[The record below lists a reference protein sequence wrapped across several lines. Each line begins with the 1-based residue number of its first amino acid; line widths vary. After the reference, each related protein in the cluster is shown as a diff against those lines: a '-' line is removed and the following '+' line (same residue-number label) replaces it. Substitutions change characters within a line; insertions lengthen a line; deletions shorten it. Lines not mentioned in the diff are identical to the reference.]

1 MAGSD
6 LKIREM
12 KIDEILS
19 RFEGVEQKAPDS
31 WMARCPA
38 HGDTNPS
45 LSIMLKPDGK
55 VLMHCFTG
63 CTVEEICQAVG
74 LKMSDLMPERPK
86 VESPAGAKKKDL
98 GKWICE
104 YIYQDEDG
112 AGLYKIARYEK
123 DGLKTF
129 IHLRPDTGNRFGWSY
144 GIHDKKNGKLLIR
157 YRCPFRLPR
166 IVEAAKAGKTIFI
179 LEGEKD
185 VLNFEAATG
194 CAATCNSGGA
204 LKWGEDFPA
213 DWIKWFSGA
222 KGIVIIADNDPEFK
236 TIVRKYRGQ
245 VTSKDMPHWKG
256 QKHAADVRS
265 KLIKAGF
272 PADKIRLMV
281 MPGVGD
287 AKVKD
292 FSDWAAARKAAGLAA
307 DRAAFQEAY
316 KSAKPWPDEWNF
328 SDDELSRALT
338 DFSTAEKRS
347 RRQTASECSAVVLS
361 AASPQEKSGDAQTIS
376 EASDSERIGR
386 FGAALPSNPSST
398 VKKYKVCFTLGRI
411 GGEIKQQEIV
421 VSSDDDL
428 PQTISAWHGIV
439 GAGMKRLDGKIGAKE
454 KNDISAIVCL
464 LWLRSRGKFFWNE
477 NDTGFATSLYFDET
491 TGVLMYIRRDEFMS
505 FLATASCIN
514 RESTTFK
521 YVMSLI
527 DDAALS
533 PEVSQGVTPS
543 KLWECKGETI
553 YISSGDSEMYRIGAG
568 KVEKVSNG
576 TDGVVFLRK
585 HTLKAWT
592 LKDGDGLDPFDNAL
606 IFQGASFEDAHGRM
620 LIRLWFLNLFKVH
633 RMKPPLLITGLFQS
647 GKTRMAAALKEIL
660 GMTDMSVQ
668 EAEDGDKGLDAFWAT
683 VNDGMFEIYDNLDTK
698 IKWVSNTLQVAAT
711 NGQTKRRTLYTTYGV
726 SVLRANAHLV
736 ITSNNPRFAT
746 ELGLADRLQIVRL
759 GRTRK
764 SASDLALTE
773 DITAKRDEF
782 MTWTARILTRALAD
796 TEPIGEV
803 YNMRHP
809 EFSNFSVRLGR
820 AARCADYAIAAMK
833 KAELDKSLL
842 PLQDKNGLPLQI
854 LKVLIDKNG
863 VWKFTSSELAQAII
877 DKMKESGEADDKTSA
892 FVNSRKVGKALNDN
906 MLPFST
912 LFKVEPRKTIHGTP
926 TYTFNGIVAGIDF
939 RSVQGELGGSEMP
952 IPENSIE
959 DRNTMDFSENALF
972 NSPNSPTHTKD
983 GNVNNPTDMLFGS
996 DDGNGNDGGY
1006 DDDGFDF

>member
-1 MAGSD
+1 MRIED
-6 LKIREM
+6 
-12 KIDEILS
+12 ILS
-19 RFEGVEQKAPDS
+19 RFEGVEQSGPDN

-38 HGDTNPS
+38 HGDENPS
-45 LSIMLKPDGK
+45 LSITLKPDGK
-55 VLMHCFTG
+55 ILMHCFTG
-63 CTVEEICQAVG
+63 CTVEEICSAVG
-74 LKMSDLMPERPK
+74 LKLSDLMPERPK
-86 VESPAGAKKKDL
+86 IEKPAGGKKKKDL
-98 GKWICE
+98 GKWICD
-104 YIYQDEDG
+104 YVYQDEDG
-112 AGLYKIARYEK
+112 SGLYKIARYEK

-129 IHLRPDTGNRFGWSY
+129 VHLRPDTSNRFGWSY
-144 GIHDKKNGKLLIR
+144 GIHDKKNGELLIK

-166 IVEAAKAGKTIFI
+166 IVEAAKSGKTIFV

-213 DWIKWFSGA
+213 DWIRWFRGA
-222 KGIVIIADNDPEFK
+222 KGIVIIADNDPKVK
-236 TIVRKYRGQ
+236 TVVRKWRGQ
-245 VTSKDMPHWKG
+245 VTSKEMPHWKG
-256 QKHAADVRS
+256 QKHAADVRA
-265 KLIKAGF
+265 KLIAAGF
-272 PADKIRLMV
+272 PAEKIRLMT

-307 DRAAFQEAY
+307 DKAAFQEAY
-316 KSAKPWPDEWNF
+316 KAAAPWPDEWNF
-328 SDDELSRALT
+328 SAEELSRALA
-338 DFSTAEKRS
+338 DFATAEKRS
-347 RRQTASECSAVVLS
+347 RRQTALEGST
-361 AASPQEKSGDAQTIS
+361 AAAPAQEEKSAGAQTLF
-376 EASDSERIGR
+376 EASNSARTGR
-386 FGAALPSNPSST
+386 FGAPLPSDPSST
-398 VKKYKVCFTLGRI
+398 VKKYEVSFTVGRS
-411 GGEIKQQEIV
+411 GDEIV
-421 VSSDDDL
+421 HKKIIVGAADDL
-428 PQTISAWHGIV
+428 PQTISAWHGII
-439 GAGMKRLDGKIGAKE
+439 GAAMKRLDAKIGAKE
-454 KNDISAIVCL
+454 KNDISAAVCL

-477 NDTGFATSLYFDET
+477 NDTGFETSLYFDET

-533 PEVSQGVTPS
+533 PEVSRGVVPS
-543 KLWECKGETI
+543 KLWECKGEKI
-553 YISSGDSEMYRIGAG
+553 YISSGDSEMYRVEAG

-592 LKDGDGLDPFDNAL
+592 LKDGNGLDPFDNAL

-620 LIRLWFLNLFKVH
+620 VIRLWFLNLFKVH

-660 GMTDMSVQ
+660 GMADMSVQ

-698 IKWVSNTLQVAAT
+698 IKWVPNTLQVAAT
-711 NGQTKRRTLYTTYGV
+711 NGQTKRRTLYTTFGV

-759 GRTRK
+759 GRTRR

-773 DITAKRDEF
+773 DIVAKRDEF
-782 MTWTARILTRALAD
+782 MTWTARILARALAD
-796 TEPIGEV
+796 TEPVGEV

-809 EFSNFSVRLGR
+809 EFSNFAVRLGR
-820 AARCADYAIAAMK
+820 AAGCADDAIAAMK

-842 PLQDKNGLPLQI
+842 PLQDKNGLPIQI
-854 LKVLIDKNG
+854 LRVLIDRNG
-863 VWKFTSSELAQAII
+863 VWKFTSSEMAQAII
-877 DKMKESGEADDKTSA
+877 EKMKESGEADDQTDS

-906 MLPFST
+906 MLPFSA

-939 RSVQGELGGSEMP
+939 KSLKGELGGFETP
-952 IPENSIE
+952 ISENSIE
-959 DRNTMDFSENALF
+959 DRNTIDFSEHAYF
-972 NSPNSPTHTKD
+972 NSPNSPTHIKED
-983 GNVNNPTDMLFGS
+983 SSTD
-996 DDGNGNDGGY
+996 NYGGL

>member
-1 MAGSD
+1 MN
-6 LKIREM
+6 
-12 KIDEILS
+12 IDEILS
-19 RFEGVEQKAPDS
+19 RFEGVEQKGPGQ

-38 HGDTNPS
+38 HGDRNPS
-45 LSIMLKPDGK
+45 LSITAKPDGK
-55 VLMHCFTG
+55 ILMHCFTG
-63 CTVEEICQAVG
+63 CTVEEICQAAG
-74 LKMSDLMPERPK
+74 LKLSDLMPERPK
-86 VESPAGAKKKDL
+86 PAPAAGAKKKKDL
-98 GKWICE
+98 GKWVCD
-104 YIYQDEDG
+104 YVYQDEDG

-129 IHLRPDTGNRFGWSY
+129 MHLRPDTGNRFGWSY
-144 GIHDKKNGKLLIR
+144 GIHDKKNGKLLIK

-166 IVEAAKAGKTIFI
+166 IVEAAKGGKTIFI

-213 DWIKWFSGA
+213 DWIKWFQGA
-222 KGIVIIADNDPEFK
+222 KGIVIVADNDPEFK
-236 TIVRKYRGQ
+236 TVVRKWRGQ
-245 VTSKDMPHWKG
+245 TTSKEMPHWKG
-256 QKHAADVRS
+256 QKHAADVRA
-265 KLIKAGF
+265 KLIAAGF
-272 PADKIRLMV
+272 PAEKIRLMT
-281 MPGVGD
+281 MPGVGE

-307 DRAAFQEAY
+307 DKAAFQEAY
-316 KSAKPWPDEWNF
+316 KAAAPWPEEWNF
-328 SDDELSRALT
+328 NESDIAAARDEKTPRSSLT
-338 DFSTAEKRS
+338 AAAAPAQNKE
-347 RRQTASECSAVVLS
+347 SAGAQ
-361 AASPQEKSGDAQTIS
+361 AASN
-376 EASDSERIGR
+376 ASDSERTGR
-386 FGAALPSNPSST
+386 FGAALPSDPSST
-398 VKKYKVCFTLGRI
+398 VKKYEVSFTIGRS
-411 GGEIKQQEIV
+411 GDEIV
-421 VSSDDDL
+421 RKKIIVGADDDL
-428 PQTISAWHGIV
+428 PQTISAWQGII
-439 GAGMKRLDGKIGAKE
+439 GAAMKRLDAKMGAKE
-454 KNDISAIVCL
+454 KNDISAAVCL
-464 LWLRSRGKFFWNE
+464 LWLRSRGKFFWDE
-477 NDTGFATSLYFDET
+477 NDTGFETSLYFDET

-505 FLATASCIN
+505 YLATASCIN

-533 PEVSQGVTPS
+533 PEVSRGVVPS
-543 KLWECKGETI
+543 KLWECKGEKI
-553 YISSGDSEMYRIGAG
+553 YISSGDSEMYRVEAG

-592 LKDGDGLDPFDNAL
+592 LKDGDGLDPFENTL
-606 IFQGASFEDAHGRM
+606 IFQGASFEDVHGRM
-620 LIRLWFLNLFKVH
+620 VIRLWFLNLFKVH

-660 GMTDMSVQ
+660 GMADMSVQ

-698 IKWVSNTLQVAAT
+698 IKWVPNTLQVAAT
-711 NGQTKRRTLYTTYGV
+711 NGQTKRRTLYTTFGV

-773 DITAKRDEF
+773 DIVAKRDEF
-782 MTWTARILTRALAD
+782 MTWTARILARALAD
-796 TEPIGEV
+796 TEPVGEV

-809 EFSNFSVRLGR
+809 EFSNFAVRLGR
-820 AARCADYAIAAMK
+820 AFGHEDDVVSALKR
-833 KAELDKSLL
+833 AELDKSLL
-842 PLQDKNGLPLQI
+842 PLQDKNGLPIQI
-854 LKVLIDKNG
+854 LRVLIDKKG
-863 VWKFTSSELAQAII
+863 VWKFTSSEMAEAII
-877 DKMKESGEADDKTSA
+877 EKMKEAGEADDKTDS

-926 TYTFNGIVAGIDF
+926 TYTFNGVVAGVDF
-939 RSVQGELGGSEMP
+939 KSLEGELGGSETP
-952 IPENSIE
+952 FPENSIE
-959 DRNTMDFSENALF
+959 DRNTIDFPEHAYF
-972 NSPNSPTHTKD
+972 NSPNSPTHTKEEL
-983 GNVNNPTDMLFGS
+983 NSSTD
-996 DDGNGNDGGY
+996 NYGGL

>member
-1 MAGSD
+1 MN
-6 LKIREM
+6 IE
-12 KIDEILS
+12 EILS
-19 RFEGVEQKAPDS
+19 HFEGVEQKSPDN

-38 HGDTNPS
+38 HGDKNPS
-45 LSIMLKPDGK
+45 LSITAKSDGK

-63 CTVEEICQAVG
+63 CTVEEICQAAG
-74 LKMSDLMPERPK
+74 LKVSDLMPERG
-86 VESPAGAKKKDL
+86 EAGRSPAITARGKKKDL
-98 GKWICE
+98 GKWVCD

-112 AGLYKIARYEK
+112 ASLYKIARYEK

-129 IHLRPDTGNRFGWSY
+129 MHMRPDTENRYGWSY
-144 GIHDKKNGKLLIR
+144 GIHDKKNGKLLIK

-166 IVEAAKAGKTIFI
+166 IVEAAKSGKTIFI

-204 LKWGEDFPA
+204 LKWGEDFPD
-213 DWIKWFSGA
+213 DWIKWFRGA

-236 TIVRKYRGQ
+236 TVVRKYRGQ
-245 VTSKDMPHWKG
+245 VTQKEMPHWKG
-256 QKHAADVRS
+256 QKHAADVRA

-281 MPGVGD
+281 MPGAGE

-292 FSDWAAARKAAGLAA
+292 FSDWAATRKAAGLAA

-316 KSAKPWPDEWNF
+316 KAAAPWPEEWNF
-328 SDDELSRALT
+328 SDEELSRALT
-338 DFSTAEKRS
+338 DFATAEKRS
-347 RRQTASECSAVVLS
+347 RRQTASEGSAEAPS
-361 AASPQEKSGDAQTIS
+361 AAPAQEKESAGAQASS
-376 EASDSERIGR
+376 ETPDGERPGR
-386 FGAALPSNPSST
+386 FGAALPSDPSAA
-398 VKKYKVCFTLGRI
+398 VKKYKVCFAAGRVL
-411 GGEIKQQEIV
+411 GEIKYVDIEV
-421 VSSDDDL
+421 GSNDDL
-428 PQTISAWHGIV
+428 PQTISAWHGII
-439 GAGMKRLDGKIGAKE
+439 GAEMKRYDCKMGMKE

-505 FLATASCIN
+505 YLATASCIN

-553 YISSGDSEMYRIGAG
+553 YISSGDSEMYKIGAG

-585 HTLKAWT
+585 NTLKAWT

-620 LIRLWFLNLFKVH
+620 VIRLWFLNLFKVH

-660 GMTDMSVQ
+660 GMSDMSVQ

-698 IKWVSNTLQVAAT
+698 IKWVPNTLQVAAT
-711 NGQTKRRTLYTTYGV
+711 NGQTKRRTLYTTFGV

-773 DITAKRDEF
+773 DIAAKRDDF
-782 MTWTARILTRALAD
+782 MTWTARILARALAD
-796 TEPIGEV
+796 MEPVAEV

-809 EFSNFSVRLGR
+809 EFSNFAVRLGR
-820 AARCADYAIAAMK
+820 AAGCENDAIAAMK

-863 VWKFTSSELAQAII
+863 VWKFTSSEMAQAII
-877 DKMKESGEADDKTSA
+877 DKMKESGEADDQTSS

-939 RSVQGELGGSEMP
+939 KSLQGELGGSETP
-952 IPENSIE
+952 FRQNSIE
-959 DRNTMDFSENALF
+959 DRNTIDFSGNAYLY
-972 NSPNSPTHTKD
+972 SPNSPTHTKESKID
-983 GNVNNPTDMLFGS
+983 NPTDMFSGAGG
-996 DDGNGNDGGY
+996 GNCNDGGF

>member
-1 MAGSD
+1 
-6 LKIREM
+6 M
-12 KIDEILS
+12 KIEDILS

-38 HGDTNPS
+38 HGDNNPS
-45 LSIMLKPDGK
+45 LSITRKPDGK

-63 CTVEEICQAVG
+63 CTVEEICAAVG

-86 VESPAGAKKKDL
+86 VEKSAGGKKKKDL
-98 GKWICE
+98 GKWVCD
-104 YIYQDEDG
+104 YVYQDEDG
-112 AGLYKIARYEK
+112 SGIYKIARYEK

-129 IHLRPDTGNRFGWSY
+129 MHLRPDTGNRFGWSY
-144 GIHDKKNGKLLIR
+144 GIHDKRNGKLLIK
-157 YRCPFRLPR
+157 YRCPFHLPR
-166 IVEAAKAGKTIFI
+166 VVAAAKSGKTIFI

-213 DWIKWFSGA
+213 DWIKWFQGA

-236 TIVRKYRGQ
+236 TVVRKYRGQ

-256 QKHAADVRS
+256 QKHAADVRA
-265 KLIKAGF
+265 KLVKAGF
-272 PADKIRLMV
+272 PAEKIKLMV
-281 MPGVGD
+281 MPGVEVEQGVT
-287 AKVKD
+287 KRVKD
-292 FSDWAAARKAAGLAA
+292 FSDWAAARKAVGLSAN
-307 DRAAFQEAY
+307 RAAFQDAY
-316 KSAKPWPDEWNF
+316 KAAEPWPEKWNWTDE
-328 SDDELSRALT
+328 ELSRSLA
-338 DFSTAEKRS
+338 DFAAAEKRS
-347 RRQTASECSAVVLS
+347 RRQTASEGG
-361 AASPQEKSGDAQTIS
+361 AAAAPAQEKEGAGAQTIS
-376 EASDSERIGR
+376 DASASEHTGR
-386 FGAALPSNPSST
+386 FGAPLPSDPLSA
-398 VKKYKVCFTLGRI
+398 VKKYKVCFTVGRV
-411 GGEIKQQEIV
+411 GEEIKQCEIIV
-421 VSSDDDL
+421 GANDDL
-428 PQTISAWHGIV
+428 PRTISAWHGII
-439 GAGMKRLDGKIGAKE
+439 GAAMKRLDGKMGAKE

-477 NDTGFATSLYFDET
+477 NDTGFETSLYFDEA

-505 FLATASCIN
+505 YIATASCIN

-533 PEVSQGVTPS
+533 PEVSQGVVPS

-553 YISSGDSEMYRIGAG
+553 YISSGDSEMYRVTPG

-585 HTLKAWT
+585 QTLSAWT
-592 LKDGDGLDPFDNAL
+592 LKDGGGLDPFDNAL
-606 IFQGASFEDAHGRM
+606 IFQGASFEDVHGRM
-620 LIRLWFLNLFKVH
+620 VARLWFLNLFKVH

-647 GKTRMAAALKEIL
+647 GKTRMAAAMKEIL
-660 GMTDMSVQ
+660 GMPDMSVQ
-668 EAEDGDKGLDAFWAT
+668 EAEDGDKGLDSFWAT

-698 IKWVSNTLQVAAT
+698 IKWVPNTLQVAAT
-711 NGQTKRRTLYTTYGV
+711 NGQTKRRTLYTTFGV

-764 SASDLALTE
+764 TSSDLALTE
-773 DITAKRDEF
+773 DIVAKRDEF
-782 MTWTARILTRALAD
+782 MTWTARILARALAD
-796 TEPIGEV
+796 TEPVVEV

-809 EFSNFSVRLGR
+809 EFSNFAVRLGR
-820 AARCADYAIAAMK
+820 ACGCENDAIAAMK

-842 PLQDKNGLPLQI
+842 PLQDKNGLPIQI
-854 LKVLIDKNG
+854 LRVLIDKKG
-863 VWKFTSSELAQAII
+863 IWKFTANEMAQAII
-877 DKMKESGEADDKTSA
+877 GKMKESGETDDKTDT

-912 LFKVEPRKTIHGTP
+912 LFKVLPRKTIHGTP
-926 TYTFNGIVAGIDF
+926 TYTFNGIVAGVDF
-939 RSVQGELGGSEMP
+939 SSLKGELGGCETPFSENP
-952 IPENSIE
+952 IE
-959 DRNTMDFSENALF
+959 DRNTIDFPETALY
-972 NSPNSPTHTKD
+972 NSPNTPTHTKEGSVD
-983 GNVNNPTDMLFGS
+983 NTTDMLPGVG
-996 DDGNGNDGGY
+996 DGYDNGGY

>member
-1 MAGSD
+1 
-6 LKIREM
+6 M
-12 KIDEILS
+12 KIEDILS
-19 RFEGVEQKAPDS
+19 RFEGVEQKAPGN

-38 HGDTNPS
+38 HGDKNPS
-45 LSIMLKPDGK
+45 LSITLKPDGK

-63 CTVEEICQAVG
+63 CTVEEICNAAG
-74 LKMSDLMPERPK
+74 LKLSDLMPERPK
-86 VESPAGAKKKDL
+86 VEAASGAKKKKDL
-98 GKWICE
+98 GKWVCD
-104 YIYQDEDG
+104 YVYQDVDG

-129 IHLRPDTGNRFGWSY
+129 MHLRPDTNNRFGWSY
-144 GIHDKKNGKLLIR
+144 GIHDKKNGKLLIK

-166 IVEAAKAGKTIFI
+166 VVEAAKSGKTIFI

-204 LKWGEDFPA
+204 LKWGEDFPE
-213 DWIKWFSGA
+213 DWIKWFKGA

-236 TIVRKYRGQ
+236 TVVRKYRGQ

-256 QKHAADVRS
+256 QKHACDVRS

-272 PADKIRLMV
+272 PAEKIRLMV
-281 MPGVGD
+281 MPGVGE

-292 FSDWAAARKAAGLAA
+292 FSDWAAARKAAGLAVN
-307 DRAAFQEAY
+307 RAAFQDAY
-316 KSAKPWPDEWNF
+316 KAAAPWPDEWDF
-328 SDDELSRALT
+328 SDEELSRALT
-338 DFSTAEKRS
+338 DFATAEKRS
-347 RRQTASECSAVVLS
+347 RRQTASEGSDAS
-361 AASPQEKSGDAQTIS
+361 TAAAPAPEKGAGAQTTS
-376 EASDSERIGR
+376 DASDSERTGR
-386 FGAALPSNPSST
+386 FGAPLPSDPSSA
-398 VKKYKVCFTLGRI
+398 VKKYKVSFTVGRMA
-411 GGEIKQQEIV
+411 GEIKQCEIIV
-421 VSSDDDL
+421 GADDDL
-428 PQTISAWHGIV
+428 PTVISAWHGII
-439 GAGMKRLDGKIGAKE
+439 GAEMKRLDGKLGAKE

-464 LWLRSRGKFFWNE
+464 LWLRARGKFFWNE

-533 PEVSQGVTPS
+533 PEVSQGVIPS
-543 KLWECKGETI
+543 KLWECKGEAI
-553 YISSGDSEMYRIGAG
+553 YISSGDSEMYRVSAG
-568 KVEKVSNG
+568 NVEKVSNG

-592 LKDGDGLDPFDNAL
+592 LKDGDGLDPFESAL
-606 IFQGASFEDAHGRM
+606 IFEGASFEDQHGRM
-620 LIRLWFLNLFKVH
+620 IIRLWFLNLFKVH

-660 GMTDMSVQ
+660 GMADMSVQ

-698 IKWVSNTLQVAAT
+698 IKWVPNTLQVAAT
-711 NGQTKRRTLYTTYGV
+711 NGQTKRRTLYTTFGV

-759 GRTRK
+759 GRARK

-773 DITAKRDEF
+773 DIMAKRDEF
-782 MTWTARILTRALAD
+782 MTWTARILARALAD
-796 TEPIGEV
+796 TEPVGEV

-809 EFSNFSVRLGR
+809 EYSNFAVRLGR
-820 AARCADYAIAAMK
+820 AAECENDAIAAMK

-854 LKVLIDKNG
+854 LRVLIDKNG
-863 VWKFTSSELAQAII
+863 VWKFTSSEMAQAIVE
-877 DKMKESGEADDKTSA
+877 KMKDSGEADDQTDS
-892 FVNSRKVGKALNDN
+892 FVNSRKVGRALNDN

-912 LFKVEPRKTIHGTP
+912 LFKVELWGKKLGGYP
-926 TYTFNGIVAGIDF
+926 TYKVNGIVAGIDIKG
-939 RSVQGELGGSEMP
+939 SLGSLDGDFSKTPKEAT
-952 IPENSIE
+952 
-959 DRNTMDFSENALF
+959 NTIDFSETALN
-972 NSPNSPTHTKD
+972 NSPNSPYTLKGD
-983 GNVNNPTDMLFGS
+983 RVDDNTD
-996 DDGNGNDGGY
+996 DYDGGL